1 MDLISKE
8 EIKRFLKLQDSDRS
22 KIVDFVYNKLKL
34 KDLNEIYSKHSEKE
48 SSEFVTAIFWGN

>member
-34 KDLNEIYSKHSEKE
+34 KDLNEIYSNHS
-48 SSEFVTAIFWGN
+48 